1 MLASPSPPVDTSAES
16 LALYSQ
22 SLRDYTLRL
31 WVESRRQADERVHSD
46 GRSRKKSH
54 GSAKM
59 PMPTSTRKPSD
70 DGNSSTGTPI
80 QVRANVSILHDV
92 LPNIKVGGGNV
103 LAAVAERYE
112 GDVLLGTP
120 HRGENAI
127 TATSMRIEVV
137 DAVPV

>member
-1 MLASPSPPVDTSAES
+1 MTIRYQPIV
-16 LALYSQ
+16 SQ
-22 SLRDYTLRL
+22 SMIRHHYHYPGETLYPCHVLPVADPILYHAYLRFTYCITTDRIFL
-31 WVESRRQADERVHSD
+31 SRIALFL
-46 GRSRKKSH
+46 
-54 GSAKM
+54 
-59 PMPTSTRKPSD
+59 STRFYRIR
-70 DGNSSTGTPI
+70 PI
-80 QVRANVSILHDV
+80 QVRANVSIFHDV